1 MIHFEP
7 LPNSQLERL
16 FPGDSEMAARM
27 RTLDWSATD
36 FGPPAN
42 WPENLRVA
50 VSICLPCRFPIVIWW
65 GKRFCLLYNDAHL
78 PFLTAEKHPR
88 VLGRPGIEC
97 WPELWDLIGPML
109 ESVLATGKATWSED
123 AELYFNRRLPQ
134 GGGLHHVDLRP
145 DSGSGRADRG
155 RNLLPVY

>member
-1 MIHFEP
+1 MIHVEP
-7 LPNSQLERL
+7 LPSSQLERL

-78 PFLTAEKHPR
+78 PWLTAEKHPR
-88 VLGRPGIEC
+88 VLGRPGIVQAIANPKFCQQNFWAIGVELDFL
-97 WPELWDLIGPML
+97 PELAHEDS
-109 ESVLATGKATWSED
+109 EVLGA
-123 AELYFNRRLPQ
+123 
-134 GGGLHHVDLRP
+134 
-145 DSGSGRADRG
+145 
-155 RNLLPVY
+155 VYV